1 MSPVPPIKRPRLNN
15 RSRGQVMVIFVAA
28 ILTFVGLCA
37 IVVDVSWYWANT
49 LRAQRAADAAA
60 LAGAVYLPADSG
72 VPAFAEAQKAA
83 VRNGYTNGVG
93 GVKVTPFVDADDP
106 RQLDVRVEGQVQ
118 SFFAQALRHQGMAG
132 LAHRRGRLHPARP
145 DGQPGR
151 LLRRRRLLDER
162 RDDLDPRTSG
172 RAPIPGLNTA
182 TTAPGTAR
190 GRPRAGR
197 CRIAVRDDDPSGN
210 DQNRPTRSPRPTVPP
225 SAVGEFGLTSQL
237 AAQPDGHPDVNGFR
251 VFLDDMFLS
260 ENCSSTRRIYVA
272 AVVGRR
278 GTTGRRPR
286 RRTTRTTPTRTST
299 RTRQH

>member
-60 LAGAVYLPADSG
+60 LAGAVYLPVDSG
-72 VPAFAEAQKAA
+72 SAFAEAQKAA

-93 GVKVTPFVDADDP
+93 GVKVIPFVDADDP
-106 RQLDVRVEGQVQ
+106 RQLDVRVEGHGPVV
-118 SFFAQALRHQGMAG
+118 LRAGLRNQGMAG

-162 RDDLDPRTSG
+162 DDHEHLVAERHHEPAGAGRQRADRRDWSFNG
-172 RAPIPGLNTA
+172 G
-182 TTAPGTAR
+182 R
-190 GRPRAGR
+190 GRT
-197 CRIAVRDDDPSGN
+197 ITTVVEGN
-210 DQNRPTRSPRPTVPP
+210 DNDFAFTNTTEREAAMDELRPSDQWRLARPEPRGEPDRSPSTASR
-225 SAVGEFGLTSQL
+225 STS
-237 AAQPDGHPDVNGFR
+237 
-251 VFLDDMFLS
+251 MT
-260 ENCSSTRRIYVA
+260 SS
-272 AVVGRR
+272 
-278 GTTGRRPR
+278 
-286 RRTTRTTPTRTST
+286 
-299 RTRQH
+299 